1 MSNVNTSAVIVLN
14 ETGQIL
20 LLRRG
25 KTAPWEPGKWSLPGG
40 VIDPGETP
48 EQAAIRETYEEVGI
62 RINQIKKLKVI
73 DSGEGW
79 AIAFF
84 ICKDWSG
91 TPELKET
98 HGVLENDQMAW
109 ADKNELKRYRFVPT
123 VSEALTTYFEG
134 IKMKFNENYIKKVI
148 KEEIQIVLET
158 EFDRG
163 EQEFLN
169 SGDPRGYHNNLKTIM
184 LMRNPRPS
192 EEELFVLFGNQLIE
206 MYDQE
211 ATTGEGVPIHHLKFD
226 LGREGIHNMEELIQ
240 DFDVNPHK
248 NKAVFDIRTDANG
261 KYILVANDKFE
272 SKPLTEK
279 KKACKPA
286 KGKRFAKRVNGKCR
300 SFGQAGQ
307 AKGGGDRIR
316 PGTKKGDAY
325 CARSAKIKKCK
336 NPPCANDLSRK
347 KWKCRGSKSMK

>member
-14 ETGQIL
+14 ETGQVL

-79 AIAFF
+79 AVAFF

-123 VSEALTTYFEG
+123 VSEALTNYFEG
-134 IKMKFNENYIKKVI
+134 TKMEFTEDYVKQVI
-148 KEEIQIVLET
+148 KEELE
-158 EFDRG
+158 
-163 EQEFLN
+163 
-169 SGDPRGYHNNLKTIM
+169 
-184 LMRNPRPS
+184 
-192 EEELFVLFGNQLIE
+192 
-206 MYDQE
+206 
-211 ATTGEGVPIHHLKFD
+211 A
-226 LGREGIHNMEELIQ
+226 
-240 DFDVNPHK
+240 
-248 NKAVFDIRTDANG
+248 
-261 KYILVANDKFE
+261 ILDEK
-272 SKPLTEK
+272 K

>member
-14 ETGQIL
+14 ETGQAL

-79 AIAFF
+79 AVAFF

-123 VSEALTTYFEG
+123 VSEALTIYFEG
-134 IKMKFNENYIKKVI
+134 TKMKLNENYIKKVI
-148 KEEIQIVLET
+148 KEEIKIVLESY
-158 EFDRG
+158 
-163 EQEFLN
+163 EQDFLD
-169 SGDPRGYHNNLKTIM
+169 SSDPRNYHSDAKTLGVM
-184 LMRNPRPS
+184 ARPRLS

-206 MYDQE
+206 MYDEE
-211 ATTGEGVPIHHLKFD
+211 ATAEEGVPIHHLKYD
-226 LGREGIHNMEELIQ
+226 LGREGIHNMMELIKN
-240 DFDVNPHK
+240 FDINPHK
-248 NKAVFDIRTDANG
+248 EQAIFDVRRNDKG
-261 KYILVANDKFE
+261 EYILVANNRFE
-272 SKPLTEK
+272 RVGLFEKKK